1 MFNLVKDEYEE
12 NIDDIL
18 KNINK
23 MIEENRKEEEN
34 IKKEPKEENK

>member
-23 MIEENRKEEEN
+23 MIENNKKEEKN
-34 IKKEPKEENK
+34 KEPKQEK

>member
-12 NIDDIL
+12 NVDDIL

-23 MIEENRKEEEN
+23 MIEENFPNKQL
-34 IKKEPKEENK
+34 KEENK